1 MSQLNEKN
9 VRKIFFECLFN
20 PDIDSYDVPV
30 LVPPS
35 LNGRIAMFNCNRV
48 QSYATEIRAMLNQ
61 LPAKFQQEGERVT
74 LQDAFCNN
82 DGTMWTDSIAHVQEL
97 LLLGMACIY
106 VSLLRTQGPLGMMDG
121 DPFIIINLS
130 IE

>member
-1 MSQLNEKN
+1 MSQLTEKN
-9 VRKIFFECLFN
+9 VRRIFFECIFD
-20 PDIDSYDVPV
+20 PDIDSYDVQV

-35 LNGRIAMFNCNRV
+35 LKGRIAMFNCNRV

-61 LPAKFQQEGERVT
+61 LPAKFQQADERVT
-74 LQDAFCNN
+74 LQDAFLNK
-82 DGTMWTDSIAHVQEL
+82 DGTTWTHDIGHVQEL

-106 VSLLRTQGPLGMMDG
+106 VSLLPTQGPLGMMDG